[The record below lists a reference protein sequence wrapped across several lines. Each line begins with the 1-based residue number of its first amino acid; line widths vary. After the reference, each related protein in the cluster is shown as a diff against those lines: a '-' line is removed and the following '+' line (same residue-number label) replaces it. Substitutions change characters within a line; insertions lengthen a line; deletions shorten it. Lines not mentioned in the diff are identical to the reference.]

1 MPSPDRHF
9 ATAAIFT
16 QSTGLTPNSGDASLY
31 IKSDN
36 KAYIRDSTGT
46 ESAVSPTSANITSA
60 LGYTPD
66 NPTSPRTPTAHKSTH
81 ATGGSDPLT
90 AADIGAATSA
100 QGAKADSALQSLTT
114 GLTGATALSNIV
126 QITQAGYN
134 AIGTPSTTTLYVI
147 VG

>member
-31 IKSDN
+31 VKSDN
-36 KAYIRDSTGT
+36 NFYIRDSSGNEASII
-46 ESAVSPTSANITSA
+46 ESVTS
-60 LGYTPD
+60 
-66 NPTSPRTPTAHKSTH
+66 
-81 ATGGSDPLT
+81 
-90 AADIGAATSA
+90 
-100 QGAKADSALQSLTT
+100 
-114 GLTGATALSNIV
+114 GLTGATQLNNIV

-134 AIGTPSTTTLYVI
+134 AIGTPSASTLYII